1 MQASE
6 VPGAVRSRGPAAWAA
21 RRNVHYGWLVVAV
34 TFLTVTTA
42 TGARSAAG
50 AILQPLEEDFGWS
63 RSSISLAF
71 SLSLLTFGLAAPLSG
86 RLFDRF
92 GIRATGLAF
101 LALAGLGTALSA
113 TVQELWQLQVYWGL
127 LLGLGTGGVSLV
139 LSAAV
144 ANAWFEKGRGLVTG
158 LLSGASS
165 AGQLVFIPVLVWVT
179 ARWSWRAGVGLLA
192 VLLVGVVLPAVT
204 VFLRS
209 RPADVG
215 LEPYGGAATGATAAL
230 DARVTPMREAL
241 RTGDFWLLAGSF
253 AICGFTTVGLIG
265 THFIPHATEHGFT
278 EAEAAGVLSVLGA
291 MNVVGTLASGWL
303 CDRYPARLLLAGYYF
318 FRALSLLVLPLI
330 TTVPLLSAFA
340 VVYGFDYIATV
351 PPTVMLTAERF
362 GRRSVATIYG
372 WITFAHMAGGA
383 LAAAGA
389 GAIHDAAGDYAIA
402 IYLSG
407 LLGLVAAGL
416 AFGVDGARRR
426 AALAA

>member
-6 VPGAVRSRGPAAWAA
+6 AVRTTGRGPTAWAA
-21 RRNVHYGWLVVAV
+21 RRNLHYGWVVVAV
-34 TFLTVTTA
+34 TFVTVVTA

-50 AILQPLEEDFGWS
+50 VVLRPLEEEFGWS
-63 RSSISLAF
+63 RGSISLAF
-71 SLSLLTFGLAAPLSG
+71 SLSLLTFGLGAPLSG

-92 GIRATGLAF
+92 GIRVTGLAF
-101 LALAGLGTALSA
+101 LALAGVGTALSA
-113 TVQELWQLQVYWGL
+113 AVQELWQLQVFWGL
-127 LLGLGTGGVSLV
+127 FLGLGTGGVSLV

-165 AGQLVFIPVLVWVT
+165 AGQLVFIPLLVWVT
-179 ARWSWRAGVGLLA
+179 ARWNWRVGVGLLA
-192 VLLVGVVLPAVT
+192 VLLIGITLPAVT
-204 VFLRS
+204 LLLRS

-215 LEPYGGAATGATAAL
+215 LEPYGGSVGSTAVV
-230 DARVTPMREAL
+230 DFRVTPMREAL
-241 RTGDFWLLAGSF
+241 RTGDFWLLAVSF

-278 EAEAAGVLSVLGA
+278 EAEAAGILSVLGA

-303 CDRYPARLLLAGYYF
+303 CDRYPPRLLLAGYYF

-330 TTVPLLSAFA
+330 TTVPLMSAFA

-351 PPTVMLTAERF
+351 PPTVMLTADRF
-362 GRRSVATIYG
+362 GRRSVGTIYG

-402 IYLSG
+402 IYASG

-416 AFGVDGARRR
+416 AFGIRGRR
-426 AALAA
+426 AALAVIPAA